1 MSENRIAKESQV
13 KEIVEKI
20 NASEALVVAEY
31 AGLTVKEI
39 QELRKQLK
47 EKGVE
52 LKVYKN
58 RLVKLAMEEA
68 GFKEINSELTGPN
81 AFAFGME
88 DGISPAKILAEFA
101 KKHEAL
107 KLKTGTYEGKVIDLA
122 ELQVIAT
129 LPTFEEALTM
139 LAMSMLSP
147 LKNVAVGLNMLV
159 TEGHLEK
166 GAEELSDS
174 GTKPEEE
181 AKPEEAKPEEEA
193 KTETEVKHVVEVK
206 PEAETKPEEEAKT
219 EEESKSESELQEAES
234 LAKDGKSSTE
244 EVLVEKTEEAPTAEA
259 EEVKEG
265 E

>member
-1 MSENRIAKESQV
+1 MNANRIAKESQV

-31 AGLTVKEI
+31 AGLTVKET
-39 QELRKQLK
+39 QELRAQLK

-68 GFKEINSELTGPN
+68 GFGEINSELTGPN

-88 DGISPAKILAEFA
+88 DGISPAKVLAEFA

-107 KLKTGTYEGKVIDLA
+107 KLKAGTYEGKVIDLE

-129 LPTFEEALTM
+129 LPSFEEALTM
-139 LAMSMLSP
+139 LAMSMMAP
-147 LKNVAVGLNMLV
+147 LKYVSVGMNTLA
-159 TEGHLEK
+159 TEGHLEA
-166 GAEELSDS
+166 GTEEAAPAEES
-174 GTKPEEE
+174 
-181 AKPEEAKPEEEA
+181 KPEEAEAPAEAPAEEA
-193 KTETEVKHVVEVK
+193 APAT
-206 PEAETKPEEEAKT
+206 PEA
-219 EEESKSESELQEAES
+219 SQS
-234 LAKDGKSSTE
+234 
-244 EVLVEKTEEAPTAEA
+244 EEAPAAEA
-259 EEVKEG
+259 EEAKEG